1 MMENEGSS
9 FRFLIVGAGRSGT
22 SLLAGLLDQHSAIGV
37 GFEYGA
43 VAYLRGK
50 ELVDDRPNLLEQRAG
65 GFRDACLLEA
75 EKSEKRVWGN
85 KITTE
90 QLVGIN
96 KHNYYNAPALDVYK
110 LFFEHY
116 MAGIKVIYI
125 LRDGRACIQSKI
137 ARTGQPLEQAVDHWK
152 LAVQIY
158 DLLQERQQTLFVRFE
173 SLVADPR
180 ASLRKILE
188 FLGQPYEE
196 QVMEGTMNPKM
207 LPQYRRPGIEV
218 ARGTSFDVEHASVPF
233 IREELIQTGYL

>member
-1 MMENEGSS
+1 MESKDSS
-9 FRFLIVGAGRSGT
+9 FQFLIVGAGRSGT
-22 SLLAGLLDQHSAIGV
+22 SLLAGLLDQHSSIGV

-65 GFRDACLLEA
+65 GFRDACQRKA
-75 EKSEKRVWGN
+75 EKSKKLVWGN

-96 KHNYYNAPALDVYK
+96 KHNYYNSPALDVYN
-110 LFFEHY
+110 LFFDHH

-125 LRDGRACIQSKI
+125 LRDGRACIQSKL

-152 LAVQIY
+152 LAVRIY
-158 DLLQERQQTLFVRFE
+158 DLLQERKQTMFVRFE
-173 SLVADPR
+173 SLVTDPR
-180 ASLRKILE
+180 SSLREILG

-196 QVMEGTMNPKM
+196 QVLQGTMNPKM
-207 LPQYRRPGIEV
+207 LPQYRRPKIEA
-218 ARGTSFDVEHASVPF
+218 ARGNSFDAEHACVPF
-233 IREELIQTGYL
+233 IREELIHTGYL